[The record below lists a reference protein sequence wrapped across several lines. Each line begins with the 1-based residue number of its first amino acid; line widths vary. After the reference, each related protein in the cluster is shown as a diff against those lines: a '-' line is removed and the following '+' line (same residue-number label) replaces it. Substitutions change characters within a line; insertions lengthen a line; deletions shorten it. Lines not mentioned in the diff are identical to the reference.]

1 MATASPTTAAAG
13 NLKIPLDNQS
23 VEESVSCVL
32 TLFFMRVLYS
42 LCNETLVHKLQEIAE
57 KACKLHA
64 PASVACLVV
73 T

>member
-32 TLFFMRVLYS
+32 KLYFFIRVLYS

-57 KACKLHA
+57 KAYKLHA
-64 PASVACLVV
+64 SVVCLVV